1 MPHAP
6 KNLVQKILAA
16 HGAAGSL
23 APGDEVTVTV
33 DQGLLQD
40 ATGVP
45 AALQLEAMGIDR
57 IGSRLGVVYIDHN
70 LLQTGGESQTDHRYL
85 ESAAARFGLHF
96 SRPGNGICHQ
106 VHLERFAAPGEILI
120 GSDSHSPMAGG
131 LGMLA
136 VGVGSLD
143 AAVALGTGR
152 YRLAVPKVIRV
163 TLEGRLGPW
172 VSAKDVVLEVTRRLT
187 VKGGVGAV
195 VEYGGPGAA
204 SLSAPERATITN
216 MAVEMGATSAIFPSD
231 ERTREFLAA
240 QGRGDQYRAL
250 SADPG
255 ATYQSEMTID
265 LAALEPQVALPAS
278 PDNVVPVGR
287 VEGTAIGQ
295 VIVGSCTN
303 SSYRDLMTVAAVL
316 RGRRIAPGIDL
327 VLAPGSRQ
335 VLAMLARNG
344 ALGDFV
350 DAGARLIE
358 SGCGPCPGMGQVPA
372 PGTVSLRTFNRNF
385 AGRCGSKE
393 VDVYL
398 CSPEV
403 AAASALEGVIRDPRR
418 LGAPPAVAVPAE
430 FAVDDSLVVAPPADG
445 RGVPIVRG
453 QTIKP
458 VPVARPLDETL
469 AGEVLLKVGDDLN
482 TDQIAPS
489 GARFLPM
496 RSNVPALAEF
506 TFAPIDPTFAARAKA
521 AGGGLV
527 VGGLNYGQGSSREVA
542 VLCPLHLGLR
552 AVVAKSF
559 ARIHRTN
566 LINFAIVPLLFAD
579 GADYE
584 QVAQGDRLS
593 VAGLRAAIARGDE
606 TIEAVDETH
615 GGRISLRLAFN
626 AREREVLLAGG
637 LLASV
642 TGR

>member
-240 QGRGDQYRAL
+240 QGRGEQYRAL

-393 VDVYL
+393 VAAKIDVLADHLEELRAEGHRALVFSQFTSFLRRVRARLAREGIASTYL
-398 CSPEV
+398 DGSTRNRGEVIEEFKGGDAAVFLISLKAGGVGLTLTEADYVFVLDPWWNPAVEAQAVDRAHRIGQRRPVMVYRLV
-403 AAASALEGVIRDPRR
+403 AADTIEEKVMELKARKAAL
-418 LGAPPAVAVPAE
+418 
-430 FAVDDSLVVAPPADG
+430 FAQVVDGDG
-445 RGVPIVRG
+445 SMG
-453 QTIKP
+453 T
-458 VPVARPLDETL
+458 
-469 AGEVLLKVGDDLN
+469 
-482 TDQIAPS
+482 
-489 GARFLPM
+489 
-496 RSNVPALAEF
+496 
-506 TFAPIDPTFAARAKA
+506 PIDAADVRA
-521 AGGGLV
+521 
-527 VGGLNYGQGSSREVA
+527 
-542 VLCPLHLGLR
+542 
-552 AVVAKSF
+552 
-559 ARIHRTN
+559 
-566 LINFAIVPLLFAD
+566 LF
-579 GADYE
+579 
-584 QVAQGDRLS
+584 GD
-593 VAGLRAAIARGDE
+593 
-606 TIEAVDETH
+606 
-615 GGRISLRLAFN
+615 
-626 AREREVLLAGG
+626 
-637 LLASV
+637 
-642 TGR
+642 